1 MDARLDGQ
9 YVTIGIGDEIFAIAV
24 ACVREVLD
32 LCPITRVP
40 NMPDF
45 LRGMIDVRGKAV
57 PVLDMRLK
65 FGLPPAAATAHTRIV
80 VLEVPVAGR
89 SLVMGALAD
98 RVYEVIDVADE
109 GVEPPPDIG
118 IGWRSDFLRGIGRR
132 GEAFVLILDL
142 ERLFTAEGRALA
154 DVAA

>member
-1 MDARLDGQ
+1 MEARLDGQ

-24 ACVREVLD
+24 TCVREVLD

-40 NMPDF
+40 NMPEL

-57 PVLDMRLK
+57 PVLDMRQK
-65 FGLPPAAATAHTRIV
+65 IGLPPAEPTPHTRIV
-80 VLEVPVAGR
+80 VLEVPVGGR

-98 RVYEVIDVADE
+98 RVYEVIDVTHE

-118 IGWRSDFLRGIGRR
+118 VGWRSDFLRGIGRR
-132 GEAFVLILDL
+132 GETFVLILDL
-142 ERLFTAEGRALA
+142 ERLFTDDGQSLA